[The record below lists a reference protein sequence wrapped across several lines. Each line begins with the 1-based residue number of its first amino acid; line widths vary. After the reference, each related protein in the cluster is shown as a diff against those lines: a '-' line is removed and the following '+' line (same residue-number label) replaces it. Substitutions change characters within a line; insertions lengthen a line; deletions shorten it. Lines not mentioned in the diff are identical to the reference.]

1 MIMSSLT
8 MRHGGAGAALETA
21 ETAKG
26 HLFTFVQR
34 LIAAREERAKR
45 RVAAYLGA
53 CSDDRLYGLGL
64 SSEDIRAV
72 RAGTFNGV
80 RG

>member
-1 MIMSSLT
+1 MSSLT
-8 MRHGGAGAALETA
+8 MRHAGDGVALETA
-21 ETAKG
+21 GTAGG
-26 HLFTFVQR
+26 HLGAFIGR
-34 LIAAREERAKR
+34 LIAARKNEARR

-53 CSDDRLYGLGL
+53 CTDERLSDLGVKH
-64 SSEDIRAV
+64 EDIRAI

>member
-8 MRHGGAGAALETA
+8 MRHGGAGAALETV
-21 ETAKG
+21 ETAG
-26 HLFTFVQR
+26 GQLSAFVRR
-34 LIAAREERAKR
+34 LIAAREVAAKR
-45 RVAAYLGA
+45 RVAVYLGA
-53 CSDDRLYGLGL
+53 CTDERLYDLGL
-64 SSEDIRAV
+64 SNEDIRAI

>member
-1 MIMSSLT
+1 MSSLT

-26 HLFTFVQR
+26 HLFAFVQR

-45 RVAAYLGA
+45 RVAAY
-53 CSDDRLYGLGL
+53 RLYGLGL